1 MQSVLT
7 PLPPDCRT
15 ARLQDGAKRQTF
27 RLFSTFA
34 PIMSKKYYIETYGCQ
49 MNVADSEVVASVLSD
64 AGYMPAAGIGEADII
79 LVNTC
84 SIRENAEQRVWGRLD
99 LFRAQKKKRPQ
110 VIVGVLGCM
119 AERLKEKLL
128 ESDKMVDMV
137 VGPDAYRDL
146 PMLVETA
153 ATGHSAVNVLLSRE
167 ETYADISPVRLE
179 SNGVS
184 AFISIMRGC
193 NNMCAYCVV
202 PYVRGAE
209 RSRDPGTIVQEA
221 KDAFDKGY
229 REVTLLG
236 QNVNSYSWSQ
246 SERKTGIDD
255 TTPGRNRLKID
266 DPTPGRT
273 HLKIDEQIY
282 HNPAGITGTSDMSF
296 GNDLTAHNPGMI
308 SGESGS
314 ESNLSHG
321 KPRPV
326 GFAELLEM
334 VASIDP
340 LLRVRY
346 STSHPKDISDVVLEV
361 MAKYNNICKHI
372 HLPVQSGSTAVL
384 GRMNRKY
391 TREWY
396 LGRIDAINRILPGCA
411 ISTDIIAGF
420 CGETEEEHQETL
432 SLMREV
438 GFDFAYMF
446 KYSERPGTKAS
457 RHMQDDVPDE
467 VKTRRLNEIISLQN
481 EMSGHSKKA
490 DIGRTFEVLVEGPA
504 KKPAGAMMG
513 RTSGNKVVVFQT
525 SDVKPGD
532 YVQVQIT
539 RATSATLIGN
549 LIT

>member
-1 MQSVLT
+1 M
-7 PLPPDCRT
+7 P
-15 ARLQDGAKRQTF
+15 KTF
-27 RLFSTFA
+27 F
-34 PIMSKKYYIETYGCQ
+34 IETYGCQ
-49 MNVADSEVVASVLSD
+49 MNIADSEVVASVLSD
-64 AGYMPAAGIGEADII
+64 AGYQPAASIREADLI

-99 LFRAQKKKRPQ
+99 LFRSEKKKRPQ

-193 NNMCAYCVV
+193 NNMCSYCVV

-209 RSRDPGTIVQEA
+209 RSRDPETIVREA
-221 KDAFDKGY
+221 REVFEKGY

-236 QNVNSYSWSQ
+236 QNVNSYSWNGAVQDDVPRSAFIIQGDSNLDSSQ
-246 SERKTGIDD
+246 
-255 TTPGRNRLKID
+255 L
-266 DPTPGRT
+266 
-273 HLKIDEQIY
+273 
-282 HNPAGITGTSDMSF
+282 
-296 GNDLTAHNPGMI
+296 I
-308 SGESGS
+308 SGRQNGMGLRPDIS
-314 ESNLSHG
+314 LSPG
-321 KPRPV
+321 KQETIS
-326 GFAELLEM
+326 FASLLEM
-334 VASIDP
+334 VATIDP

-346 STSHPKDISDVVLEV
+346 STSHPRDMSDDVLKV
-361 MAKYNNICKHI
+361 MAKHGNICKHI
-372 HLPVQSGSTAVL
+372 HLPVQSGSSSVL
-384 GRMNRKY
+384 KRMNRKY

-396 LGRIDAINRILPGCA
+396 LDRISAINNILPGCA

-446 KYSERPGTKAS
+446 KYSERPGTGAS
-457 RHMQDDVPDE
+457 RHLKDDVPEE
-467 VKTRRLNEIISLQN
+467 VKTRRLNEIIALQN
-481 EMSGHSKKA
+481 ELSAVSKKA
-490 DIGRTFEVLVEGPA
+490 DIGKTYEVLVEGAA

-513 RTSGNKVVVFQT
+513 RTSGNKVVVFQA
-525 SDVKPGD
+525 SDVHPGD
-532 YVQVQIT
+532 YVNVTIT

-549 LIT
+549 IV